1 MAKDGYASLSQRS
14 ARFGV
19 AETGSGLLITP
30 SVSPSARITWFLS
43 TCCSVLRPAGSAA
56 CCQLEQV
63 LMQRRDS
70 VSTPPAEFSGRWR
83 TRVWLAASRFG
94 VWDVITLTTVA
105 GEYHYRVATPAT
117 SWARH
122 WRDLSFK
129 RNESFEKARGAL
141 GDTKVARYG
150 AQLCKTKTSTLAI
163 PAAAARG
170 ASTFRGVSRTPSV
183 SSFAIREH
191 RSSAEV
197 GGGSDPADVAV
208 VIHTPD
214 SVAESSLEGGRTPP
228 VHLRGFYGD

>member
-129 RNESFEKARGAL
+129 RNESFEKSAGRL
-141 GDTKVARYG
+141 GWYHGR
-150 AQLCKTKTSTLAI
+150 
-163 PAAAARG
+163 
-170 ASTFRGVSRTPSV
+170 
-183 SSFAIREH
+183 AIRCSTMQDEDFNADDTCGGCARREH
-191 RSSAEV
+191 VPGCKSHPKCKQFR
-197 GGGSDPADVAV
+197 DPRAQKKK
-208 VIHTPD
+208 
-214 SVAESSLEGGRTPP
+214 R
-228 VHLRGFYGD
+228 